1 MSKTI
6 IKAYSDAA
14 GVSVGQPNQTVIVYD
29 NDGNPGLTSGVS
41 TKVFL
46 DTITYNPSNNFD
58 NVTNYRYQPT
68 VAGRYQINASVIV
81 SSDLANSL
89 NRANA
94 ALFKNGS
101 VLHNGDFF
109 SHTTTGVVSSFQ
121 CMLNTVVEFNGTT
134 DYVEVYARGD
144 TTSGTW
150 SIEGKETK
158 TYFSAFRIF
167 D

>member
-29 NDGNPGLTSGVS
+29 NNGSPGLTSGIS
-41 TKVFL
+41 TQVVL

-81 SSDLANSL
+81 SSD
-89 NRANA
+89 NA
-94 ALFKNGS
+94 DS
-101 VLHNGDFF
+101 
-109 SHTTTGVVSSFQ
+109 
-121 CMLNTVVEFNGTT
+121 
-134 DYVEVYARGD
+134 
-144 TTSGTW
+144 
-150 SIEGKETK
+150 
-158 TYFSAFRIF
+158 
-167 D
+167 